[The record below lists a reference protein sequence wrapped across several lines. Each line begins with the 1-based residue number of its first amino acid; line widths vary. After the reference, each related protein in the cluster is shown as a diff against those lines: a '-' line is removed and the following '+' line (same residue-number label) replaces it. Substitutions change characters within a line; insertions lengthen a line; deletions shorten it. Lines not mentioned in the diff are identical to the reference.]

1 MGQELNYHIE
11 KYPEKSENEKRV
23 YEKLVNSESGKF
35 YSNKPITE
43 NQIEESKKKDD
54 DGKNKSKIKS
64 YDNGFKTDIGGTY
77 IQGKGLHEMR
87 FDQPMFDD
95 KILPYFFQS
104 LDQDR
109 AAYQDWM
116 HPRRTRKFYRLQNPE
131 PFFIRKKMNECLVE
145 RAALFENMITTYSI
159 ITALEDYFQRN
170 AKNNKTSAQADSL
183 KKISEKFDIGTEKP
197 ETDDDGDDD
206 DEIESQNKFELNFS
220 SHSIEDYLTLVNE
233 MVDEQQSMIKSISK
247 NIDIWEELCKEHHE
261 FEIDRINKEFEKDPR
276 IEDPNVDPAIAKKV
290 KFYEWFRVDF
300 EGKIIGYKSKQLK
313 YQNNQIKQWLND
325 IKLFRASLKDGP
337 LAELKSKDEEIA
349 WKIKTGQK
357 LSDRQ
362 KAKFEKKYGAGMD
375 DGNEW
380 SMMDYQYWLKKIE
393 KKDREI
399 RSNN

>member
-1 MGQELNYHIE
+1 MG
-11 KYPEKSENEKRV
+11 
-23 YEKLVNSESGKF
+23 
-35 YSNKPITE
+35 
-43 NQIEESKKKDD
+43 
-54 DGKNKSKIKS
+54 
-64 YDNGFKTDIGGTY
+64 
-77 IQGKGLHEMR
+77 QGKGLHEMR
-87 FDQPMFDD
+87 FDKPMFDD

-159 ITALEDYFQRN
+159 ITALEDYFQKN

-197 ETDDDGDDD
+197 EADDDDGD

-276 IEDPNVDPAIAKKV
+276 IEDPKVDPAIAKKV